1 MFQGR
6 AFAKGTALYRIL
18 KTRPVRYATYTL
30 VGMQQED
37 TEVIKKS
44 GEKVRFS
51 RAKLEHSL
59 LSSGADAPTVEQIMN
74 RVRDDLYQGISTE
87 EIYNKAFAMLL
98 KKERHYAAKYRLKK
112 ALHELGPTGFPFE
125 QFISELMTAS
135 GYRTQVGVVVPG
147 ACVDH
152 EVDVLAQ
159 KDGAFTPVECKF
171 HREEGMPCNVKV
183 PLYIH
188 ARFNDIQANWAA
200 RHPHESVLK
209 PGWVVTNTRFTSD
222 AQRYGHCAGMYL
234 LSWNYPEGESL
245 KARIDRLGLY
255 PVTVSTLLNYKEKQD
270 LLGRKVVLC
279 TQVLSDESVL
289 QELGISPTRSQKIC
303 AEMNQL
309 CTHDPRS

>member
-1 MFQGR
+1 
-6 AFAKGTALYRIL
+6 
-18 KTRPVRYATYTL
+18 
-30 VGMQQED
+30 
-37 TEVIKKS
+37 
-44 GEKVRFS
+44 
-51 RAKLEHSL
+51 
-59 LSSGADAPTVEQIMN
+59 VEQIMN

-87 EIYNKAFAMLL
+87 EIYKKAFAMLL
-98 KKERHYAAKYRLKK
+98 KKERHFAAKYRLKK

-125 QFISELMTAS
+125 QFISELMNAS

-200 RHPHESVLK
+200 RHPRESVLQ

-270 LLGRKVVLC
+270 LLERKVVLC

-289 QELGISPTRSQKIC
+289 QELGISNTRSQKIC